1 MRGFWLFV
9 KRGLAFRWKP
19 RHVASALQ
27 IQTLEDRITPVAFT
41 PRNDTLRCF
50 FAFEQAFSHGVTV
63 ASGDVN
69 ADGIANVIA
78 GSGAKAFTRVAL
90 IDGKTSQPI
99 RTFLP
104 FDGFT
109 GGATVATGG
118 ISIAMAWPASSP
130 GPGGGP
136 HVKVFQLAGTD
147 DTQVPPIPPPAAELR
162 PHGVDA
168 GHHRR
173 QPPGTGTIT
182 VTDGVLRLK

>member
-1 MRGFWLFV
+1 MAHEVVDVLGEDFQPRL
-9 KRGLAFRWKP
+9 LAMYTQARV
-19 RHVASALQ
+19 RLNS
-27 IQTLEDRITPVAFT
+27 FT
-41 PRNDTLRCF
+41 PRNETLRGF

-78 GSGAKAFTRVAL
+78 GSGAGASTRVAL
-90 IDGKTSQPI
+90 IDGKTSQPL

-104 FDGFT
+104 CDGFT
-109 GGATVATGG
+109 CGATIATGDFNRDG
-118 ISIAMAWPASSP
+118 LADIVTGV

-136 HVKVFQLAGTD
+136 HVKVFQLTGTD
-147 DTQVPPIPPPAAELR
+147 ATGRAAGSTTTPAELR

-173 QPPGTGTIT
+173 QPP
-182 VTDGVLRLK
+182 VLARSQ